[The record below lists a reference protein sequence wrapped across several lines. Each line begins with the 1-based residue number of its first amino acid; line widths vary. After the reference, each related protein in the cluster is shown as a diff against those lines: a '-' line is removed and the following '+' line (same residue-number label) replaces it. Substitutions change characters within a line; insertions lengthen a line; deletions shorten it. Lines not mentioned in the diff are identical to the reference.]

1 MSLND
6 WVSRIDETN
15 EYIEQAEGRDYERI
29 GA

>member
-15 EYIEQAEGRDYERI
+15 AFIEEAEGRDTERI